1 MKKWI
6 EMIFAILFFIAIVL
20 IIVFMGK
27 FDKSKVVYSQRSIV
41 DVNVSELVEDDWF
54 DYSYFWQAGKDENGH
69 DLTIV
74 TIYWSKVN
82 EEGMTTYVTDGKT
95 WEKLN

>member
-6 EMIFAILFFIAIVL
+6 GLILALLFFAAVILAV
-20 IIVFMGK
+20 VFMGK
-27 FDKSKVVYSQRSIV
+27 LDKNKVVYSQKSIV
-41 DVNVSELVEDDWF
+41 DVNISELVEDDWF

-82 EEGMTTYVTDGKT
+82 EKGVTTYVTDGKT